1 MEVNMK
7 IVAILSQKGGTGK
20 TTIAT
25 NLCVAAER
33 EGHTTALID
42 LDPQASATR
51 WGDYRKAKTPAI
63 IATPVSRLGHWL
75 ETAKENGAT
84 LVVLD
89 TAPNSGPDAL
99 DVARTASIV
108 LIPCKPSMVDLDAI
122 ENTVKISEIA
132 KVPARVVLNCVD
144 ARSDL
149 GNQARQVI
157 RQYDVA
163 CAPCELGQRVGF
175 VHAFNH
181 GTGVQEFEP
190 RGKSSHEI
198 TALYEYLNKE
208 MEV

>member
-1 MEVNMK
+1 MK
-7 IVAILSQKGGTGK
+7 TVAILSQKGGTGK
-20 TTIAT
+20 TTLAT

-63 IATPVSRLGHWL
+63 LATPGSRLTHWL
-75 ETAKENGAT
+75 QTAEANGAT
-84 LVVLD
+84 LVILD

-99 DVARTASIV
+99 DVARAASLV
-108 LIPCKPSMVDLDAI
+108 LIPCKPSLLDLDAI
-122 ENTVKISEIA
+122 ENTVKIAEIA
-132 KVPARVVLNCVD
+132 EVPARVVLNCVD

-157 RQYDVA
+157 HQYDVE
-163 CAPCELGQRVGF
+163 CAPCQLGQRLGF

-181 GTGVQEFEP
+181 GKGVQEFEP
-190 RGKSSHEI
+190 RAKSAREI
-198 TALYEYLNKE
+198 TALYAYLRKE
-208 MEV
+208 LEG

>member
-1 MEVNMK
+1 MK
-7 IVAILSQKGGTGK
+7 TVAILSQKGGTGK

-63 IATPVSRLGHWL
+63 IATPVSRLKHWL
-75 ETAKENGAT
+75 QTAEENGAS
-84 LVVLD
+84 LVILD

-99 DVARTASIV
+99 DVARAASIV

-122 ENTVKISEIA
+122 ENTVKIAEIA

-157 RQYDVA
+157 RQYDVE
-163 CAPCELGQRVGF
+163 CAPCKLGQRIGF

-198 TALYEYLNKE
+198 TALYQYLSEE
-208 MEV
+208 MEG

>member
-1 MEVNMK
+1 MK
-7 IVAILSQKGGTGK
+7 TVAILSQKGGTGK

-51 WGDYRKAKTPAI
+51 WGDYRKSKTPAI
-63 IATPVSRLGHWL
+63 IATPVSRLTHWL
-75 ETAKENGAT
+75 QTAEENGAT
-84 LVVLD
+84 LVILD

-99 DVARTASIV
+99 DVARAASIV

-122 ENTVKISEIA
+122 ENTVKIAEMA
-132 KVPARVVLNCVD
+132 EVPARVVLNCVD

-157 RQYDVA
+157 RQYDVE
-163 CAPCELGQRVGF
+163 CAPCELGQRVGV

-198 TALYEYLNKE
+198 TALYTYLSQE
-208 MEV
+208 MGG

>member
-1 MEVNMK
+1 MK
-7 IVAILSQKGGTGK
+7 TVAILSQKGGTGK

-51 WGDYRKAKTPAI
+51 WGDYRKSKTPAI

-75 ETAKENGAT
+75 ETAKEKGAT
-84 LVVLD
+84 LVILD

-122 ENTVKISEIA
+122 ENTVKITEIA

-157 RQYDVA
+157 RQFNVE

-198 TALYEYLNKE
+198 TALYKYLNKE

>member
-1 MEVNMK
+1 MK
-7 IVAILSQKGGTGK
+7 TVAILSQKGGTGK

-33 EGHTTALID
+33 EGQTTALID

-63 IATPVSRLGHWL
+63 IATPVSRLVHWL
-75 ETAKENGAT
+75 EAAEENGAT
-84 LVVLD
+84 LVILD

-99 DVARTASIV
+99 DVARAASIV

-122 ENTVKISEIA
+122 ENTVKIAEIA
-132 KVPARVVLNCVD
+132 KVPAHVVLNCVD

-157 RQYDVA
+157 RQYDVE

-190 RGKSSHEI
+190 SAKSSHEI
-198 TALYEYLNKE
+198 TALYEYLRNE
-208 MEV
+208 MGV

>member
-1 MEVNMK
+1 MK
-7 IVAILSQKGGTGK
+7 TLAILSQKGGTGK

-51 WGDYRKAKTPAI
+51 WGDYRKSKTPAI
-63 IATPVSRLGHWL
+63 IATPVSRLDHWL

-84 LVVLD
+84 LVILD

-99 DVARTASIV
+99 DVARSASIV

-122 ENTVKISEIA
+122 ENTVKIMEIA

-149 GNQARQVI
+149 GNQTRQVI
-157 RQYDVA
+157 RQYNVE

-198 TALYEYLNKE
+198 TALYQYLNKE

>member
-1 MEVNMK
+1 MK
-7 IVAILSQKGGTGK
+7 TVALLSQKGGTGK

-63 IATPVSRLGHWL
+63 IAIPVSRLEHWL
-75 ETAKENGAT
+75 EAAEENGAT
-84 LVVLD
+84 LVILD

-99 DVARTASIV
+99 DVARAASII

-122 ENTVKISEIA
+122 ENTVKIAEIA
-132 KVPARVVLNCVD
+132 KVPSRVVLNCVD

-157 RQYDVA
+157 RRYDVE

-190 RGKSSHEI
+190 RGKSSYEI
-198 TALYEYLNKE
+198 TALYQYLSKE

>member
-1 MEVNMK
+1 MK
-7 IVAILSQKGGTGK
+7 TGAILSQKGGTGK

-63 IATPVSRLGHWL
+63 IATPVSRLEYWL

-84 LVVLD
+84 LVILD

-99 DVARTASIV
+99 DVARIASIV

-122 ENTVKISEIA
+122 ENTVKITEIA

-157 RQYDVA
+157 RQYDVK

-198 TALYEYLNKE
+198 TALYKYLNKE

>member
-1 MEVNMK
+1 MK
-7 IVAILSQKGGTGK
+7 TVAILSQKGGTGK

-42 LDPQASATR
+42 LDPQASAAR

-63 IATPVSRLGHWL
+63 IATPVSRLTHYL
-75 ETAKENGAT
+75 QTAEENGAT
-84 LVVLD
+84 LVILD

-99 DVARTASIV
+99 NVARAASIV
-108 LIPCKPSMVDLDAI
+108 LIPCKPAMVDLDTI
-122 ENTVKISEIA
+122 ENTVKIAEIA
-132 KVPARVVLNCVD
+132 GVPARVVLNGTD

-157 RQYDVA
+157 EHQYNVP
-163 CAPCELGQRVGF
+163 CAPCELGHRVGF

-181 GTGVQEFEP
+181 GRGVQEFEP
-190 RGKSSHEI
+190 RAKSSHEI
-198 TALYEYLNKE
+198 TALYAYLSKE
-208 MEV
+208 IGG

>member
-1 MEVNMK
+1 MK
-7 IVAILSQKGGTGK
+7 TVAILSQKGGTGK

-33 EGHTTALID
+33 EGQTTALID
-42 LDPQASATR
+42 LDPQASATK
-51 WGDYRKAKTPAI
+51 WGDYRKTKTPAI
-63 IATPVSRLGHWL
+63 IATPVSRLKHWL
-75 ETAKENGAT
+75 QTAEENGAS
-84 LVVLD
+84 LVILD

-99 DVARTASIV
+99 DVARAASFV
-108 LIPCKPSMVDLDAI
+108 LIPCKPSLVDLDAI
-122 ENTVKISEIA
+122 ENTVKIAEIA
-132 KVPARVVLNCVD
+132 EVPARVVLNCVD

-157 RQYDVA
+157 RQYDVE
-163 CAPCELGQRVGF
+163 CAPCQLGQRVGF

-190 RGKSSHEI
+190 TAKSSREI
-198 TALYEYLNKE
+198 TALYKYLRNE

>member
-1 MEVNMK
+1 MK
-7 IVAILSQKGGTGK
+7 TVAILSQKGGTGK

-25 NLCVAAER
+25 NLCVAAEHA
-33 EGHTTALID
+33 GHTTALID

-51 WGDYRKAKTPAI
+51 WGDYRQAKTPAI
-63 IATPVSRLGHWL
+63 IATPVSRLPHWL
-75 ETAKENGAT
+75 ETAEENGAT
-84 LVVLD
+84 LVVVD

-99 DVARTASIV
+99 DVARAASIV

-122 ENTVKISEIA
+122 ENTVKIAEIA
-132 KVPARVVLNCVD
+132 EVPARVVLNCVD

-157 RQYDVA
+157 CKYDVV

-190 RGKSSHEI
+190 RAKSSQEI
-198 TALYEYLNKE
+198 KALYTYLSKE
-208 MEV
+208 LEG